1 MKTIFYDR
9 DGQYYQLTAATPSFE
24 KEDIGESLVWWTIA
38 LYALMMVVSIVI
50 YVTVFYRCMRPFYVL
65 IGWLDAYKIGQA
77 NRPLVNPTDITEFA
91 RLNDVAVRTMR
102 RNEQI
107 YEQQRQFTGNA
118 SHELQTPIAICINRM
133 EMLMEDETLSPQ
145 QMEAAAKVLDSLG
158 NLQKLNKSMLLLSR
172 IDSGQFPETEKNLS
186 FRSIID
192 GMIDDYRSIY
202 SYKEITLEYS
212 PEGDFHCDINS
223 QLAATLVANLLKNAF
238 VHSDG
243 GKIIISLS
251 EDCFSISNGPADEPL
266 DAETVFQRFAQG
278 KHRRNESSGLGLAI
292 VKSICGQFGLSVRY
306 GFSGGFHTFSVRKI
320 K

>member
-1 MKTIFYDR
+1 MTDLYSDYSNNKGNPQLDR
-9 DGQYYQLTAATPSFE
+9 DYWQNQNLA
-24 KEDIGESLVWWTIA
+24 
-38 LYALMMVVSIVI
+38 
-50 YVTVFYRCMRPFYVL
+50 
-65 IGWLDAYKIGQA
+65 
-77 NRPLVNPTDITEFA
+77 
-91 RLNDVAVRTMR
+91 
-102 RNEQI
+102 
-107 YEQQRQFTGNA
+107 EQQRQFTGNA

-145 QMEAAAKVLDSLG
+145 QMAAAAKVLDSLG

-172 IDSGQFPETEKNLS
+172 IDSGQFPDTEKNLS
-186 FRSIID
+186 FRGIID
-192 GMIDDYRSIY
+192 GMIDDYQSIY
-202 SYKEITLEYS
+202 SHKGIVLEY
-212 PEGDFHCDINS
+212 PDGDDFHCDINR